1 MLKGSGGQLML
12 ERTCQS
18 DKLQHPQ
25 ILIEDTDEVLT
36 IS

>member
-1 MLKGSGGQLML
+1 ML
-12 ERTCQS
+12 ERTQENMNHN
-18 DKLQHPQ
+18 DELLHPQ